1 MAVSCDRGELQ
12 ALHVAA
18 ELDNVACV
26 QLLLSHKAAIEGK
39 DSQGCTPL
47 LWTAQND
54 AARAAQALIQAGA
67 NVNALMRGQPV
78 VHN

>member
-1 MAVSCDRGELQ
+1 M
-12 ALHVAA
+12 AA

-26 QLLLSHKAAIEGK
+26 QLLLNQKAAIEGK
-39 DSQGCTPL
+39 DGMGCTPL

-67 NVNALMRGQPV
+67 NVNALMRGQHV
-78 VHN
+78 VHS